1 MSTLYNI
8 YPLAYQEQ
16 YLEKQTRKEGRS
28 VDEYRKI
35 SILKD
40 QISTCDSSALIRAGK
55 TTMICGL
62 QVHVFKPSIEEPD
75 KGRLI
80 INYQA
85 SPSIQYRQNYSK
97 NQINDEQSSVAV
109 QIYDQIVRNGALSLS
124 DLCIISG
131 KYAFAIL
138 LDITCLNA
146 GGSEVDIALI
156 GALSCLLNLT
166 LPRLSINDDGLLQY
180 QQSVDQNAAQY
191 RLELKSLPV
200 QSTFHLV
207 DGGYVLAD
215 SLTEEQDISRS
226 SVTITVDAMTSTVL
240 SIHKENHFLMDQSKL
255 SQCVKL
261 GINRAQSIRNQ
272 LHQ

>member
-16 YLEKQTRKEGRS
+16 YLEKQTRKDGRQL
-28 VDEYRKI
+28 DEYRKI

-75 KGRLI
+75 QGRLI

-85 SPSIQYRQNYSK
+85 SPSIQYRQSYSK

-146 GGSEVDIALI
+146 GGNEVDIALI
-156 GALSCLLNLT
+156 GALSCMSNLT

-180 QQSVDQNAAQY
+180 QQSADQNAAQY

-200 QSTFHLV
+200 QSTFNLV

>member
-16 YLEKQTRKEGRS
+16 YLEKQTRKDGRQL
-28 VDEYRKI
+28 DEYRKI

-40 QISTCDSSALIRAGK
+40 QISTCDSSSLIRAGQ

-62 QVHVFKPSIEEPD
+62 QVHVFRPSIEEPD
-75 KGRLI
+75 QGRLI

-97 NQINDEQSSVAV
+97 NQINDEQASVAV
-109 QIYDQIVRNGALSLS
+109 QIYDQIVKNGALSLQE
-124 DLCIISG
+124 LCIISG

-156 GALSCLLNLT
+156 GALSCLSNLT
-166 LPRLSINDDGLLQY
+166 LPRLAINDDGLLQ
-180 QQSVDQNAAQY
+180 QQSGDQKDAQY
-191 RLELKSLPV
+191 RLDLKSLPV
-200 QSTFHLV
+200 QSTFNLV

-226 SVTITVDAMTSTVL
+226 SVIITVDAMTSTVL
-240 SIHKENHFLMDQSKL
+240 SIHKENHFPMDQQKL

-261 GINRAQSIRNQ
+261 GINRAQSIQNQ
-272 LHQ
+272 FKS